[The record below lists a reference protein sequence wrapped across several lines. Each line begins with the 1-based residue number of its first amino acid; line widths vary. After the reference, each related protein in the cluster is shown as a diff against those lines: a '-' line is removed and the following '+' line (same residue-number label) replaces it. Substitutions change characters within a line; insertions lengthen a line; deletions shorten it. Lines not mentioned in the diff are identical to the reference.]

1 MNKTLMSAAVGAGAF
16 LLLAGTAAGGYVL
29 HQPGIRTVTVTRTVT
44 QTVPKTVYVTRW
56 KTKTV
61 TQDVAGAGTTPCSE
75 VTSGASGPAF
85 LIAGNAQAS
94 GYNGTY
100 EGMCTV
106 TVSSFNSSGNGVVT
120 LTDSS
125 GLSTTYNLGVPV
137 GR

>member
-1 MNKTLMSAAVGAGAF
+1 MNKTLMSAAVVAGAF
-16 LLLAGTAAGGYVL
+16 VLLAGAAAGGYAL
-29 HQPGIRTVTVTRTVT
+29 HQPGIRTVTVAGTVT
-44 QTVPKTVYVTRW
+44 KTVPKTVYVTRW

-61 TQDVAGAGTTPCSE
+61 TRDVAGAATTPSSE
-75 VTSGASGPAF
+75 VTSGASGSPF

-106 TVSSFNSSGNGVVT
+106 MVSSFNSSGNGVVT

-125 GLSTTYNLGVPV
+125 GLSTTDNLGIPV
-137 GR
+137 GQ